1 MAVLVCPGCGGRNP
15 VDAAA
20 CAFCQHPL
28 GRVQGRSAR
37 LAGWRPGPRAALVL
51 VVLLVIGV
59 LLALASRA
67 TPLLPGA
74 P

>member
-1 MAVLVCPGCGGRNP
+1 MAALVCPACGGRNP
-15 VDAAA
+15 VEAAT
-20 CAFCQHPL
+20 CAFCQCPVGPVHRPL
-28 GRVQGRSAR
+28 SRLVGGWPWPRVAF
-37 LAGWRPGPRAALVL
+37 LVL
-51 VVLLVIGV
+51 VLLLFGV